1 MSQTFRLGLFIVAGL
16 AILAVGVFLIGGNES
31 LFQRTYRVNA
41 TFHNVSGLS
50 EGADVRVGGI
60 HKGTVKHID
69 LPHDPSGS
77 VTVAMILAKGTS
89 DVVKQDSV
97 ASIASE
103 GLVGDKY
110 VEVSFGSPG
119 AQGVKDGGTIESAPP
134 IDISDLLSKT
144 NQIMDTA
151 KEAVQNVAATAD
163 NLDAVT
169 SKINQG
175 EGTVGSLIND
185 KSMYKQATAGA
196 AAFKDDMEAL
206 KHNFLLRGFFSQRGY
221 EDSDEVAKHSIP
233 RLPAEP
239 YTKEFAYEGAK
250 LFAKQ
255 DSAKLKNPKKNLN
268 EVGKFLEENKFGQVV
283 VAAAAGPVGDTDKEH
298 ELTLARSSVVRE
310 YLADNFQLDDN
321 RIKTIGLG
329 KTPDAPGGGKVE
341 IFVYAAR

>member
-16 AILAVGVFLIGGNES
+16 AILTVGVFLIGGNES

-77 VTVAMILAKGTS
+77 VTVAMDLARGTR

-134 IDISDLLSKT
+134 IDISDLLNKT

-163 NLDAVT
+163 NLDAVS

-175 EGTVGSLIND
+175 QGTVGSLIND
-185 KSMYKQATAGA
+185 KSMYTQATAGA

-221 EDSDEVAKHSIP
+221 EDSDELAKHSIS
-233 RLPAEP
+233 RLPAEQ
-239 YTKEFAYEGAK
+239 YTKQFVYDGAK
-250 LFAKQ
+250 LFTKQ
-255 DSAKLKNPKKNLN
+255 DSAKLKNPKTLN
-268 EVGKFLEENKFGQVV
+268 EVGKFLEENKFGEAV
-283 VAAAAGPVGDTDKEH
+283 VAAAAGPKGETDKEH
-298 ELTLARSSVVRE
+298 ELTLARSAVIRD

-329 KTPDAPGGGKVE
+329 KTSDAPGGGKVE